1 MGGSAALPMVLVK
14 SVDLKIMLLLVC
26 NPDHQSSVYRIQ
38 FSHVA
43 IKLHECMNGFL
54 HRLSLH
60 QFMVHNAKGIFLRCK
75 SHVSESLLPLT
86 HQSVNEGLEVY
97 ANPGDLVILS
107 FIHMDNLGL
116 PVVAG

>member
-1 MGGSAALPMVLVK
+1 MKKIALRMGGSAALPMVLVK

-60 QFMVHNAKGIFLRCK
+60 QFMVHNAKGPTSSIQLQRSWAFL
-75 SHVSESLLPLT
+75 
-86 HQSVNEGLEVY
+86 
-97 ANPGDLVILS
+97 
-107 FIHMDNLGL
+107 
-116 PVVAG
+116 